1 MSGTPAGAVS
11 ATLPPAEPAPSGT
24 PVGEIPAQLQSQVP
38 SITPPKERPPPPTA
52 PPRSIPRTWWVGLI
66 VVVIADLLFAVLSA
80 RYGSLLEVESVLAA
94 ADVLIA
100 IVALAAIYA
109 AIMFGRSP

>member
-1 MSGTPAGAVS
+1 MSGTPSGAIP
-11 ATLPPAEPAPSGT
+11 AELPPPVPPNGA
-24 PVGEIPAQLQSQVP
+24 PVGEIPAQLQPQAASSSAP
-38 SITPPKERPPPPTA
+38 IELPPPPTA
-52 PPRSIPRTWWVGLI
+52 PPRSIPRTWWAGL
-66 VVVIADLLFAVLSA
+66 VVVVFADLLFAVLSA

-109 AIMFGRSP
+109 AIMFGRSS